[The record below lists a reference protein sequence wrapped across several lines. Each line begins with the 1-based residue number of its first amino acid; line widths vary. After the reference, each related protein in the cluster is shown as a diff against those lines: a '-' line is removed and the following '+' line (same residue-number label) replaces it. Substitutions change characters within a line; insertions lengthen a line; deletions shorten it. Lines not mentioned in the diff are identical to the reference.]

1 MNTPYPVTPDI
12 TVLPAQLPIPG
23 FGFLPINGFVIKS
36 KEPVL
41 VDTGTVV
48 DSEEFMKALE
58 SVIDPRDL
66 RWIWLTHDD
75 ADHTGSISKV
85 IEAAPKAKL
94 VANSL
99 AVLRYNTVWPVPM
112 QRVAWLN
119 PGDSIKVGDRTLTAV
134 RPPLFD
140 NPTTI
145 AMYDDKSATLFS
157 ADCFGAIIPFPARD
171 IEEVAE
177 ADLSQGMI
185 NWASADSPWLH
196 MVATE
201 VFDKALDKIRALA
214 PKLVLSAHMLPARG
228 KTELFLDWL
237 AKVPTAPPFVTP
249 DQKVLEQILKQT

>member
-1 MNTPYPVTPDI
+1 V
-12 TVLPAQLPIPG
+12 
-23 FGFLPINGFVIKS
+23 
-36 KEPVL
+36 
-41 VDTGTVV
+41 
-48 DSEEFMKALE
+48 
-58 SVIDPRDL
+58 
-66 RWIWLTHDD
+66 
-75 ADHTGSISKV
+75 
-85 IEAAPKAKL
+85 
-94 VANSL
+94 
-99 AVLRYNTVWPVPM
+99 
-112 QRVAWLN
+112 
-119 PGDSIKVGDRTLTAV
+119 
-134 RPPLFD
+134 
-140 NPTTI
+140 
-145 AMYDDKSATLFS
+145 YDDKSATLFS

-171 IEEVAE
+171 IEEIAE